1 MTKNDSSSSVSC
13 RDIRQLLGV
22 YVVGAID
29 PAERS
34 AVDDHLTGC
43 QSCRDELAGLAG
55 LPAMLGRVPAEDV
68 ERLSL
73 EPGLLADD
81 PPPAGDL
88 LNSLLRQV
96 SLRRRSRLWRGAI
109 TVAAAAAVAA
119 AGATAAVELARPAAQ
134 AGHTGVAS
142 AANGRT
148 HVAAVVD
155 YTTTPWGST
164 AMRVRVNGIPWGS
177 KCQFWVIGANGQK
190 SYAGA
195 WTVLRSYGSE
205 GWYTAASRAA
215 PSSVHGF
222 EITTGTKVLVTIP
235 VS

>member
-1 MTKNDSSSSVSC
+1 MTKNDSSSLSC

-34 AVDDHLTGC
+34 VVDDHLAGC

-96 SLRRRSRLWRGAI
+96 RVRRRSRLWRGAI

-134 AGHTGVAS
+134 PGHTSVAS
-142 AANGRT
+142 AANGQ
-148 HVAAVVD
+148 VVAVVD
-155 YTTTPWGST
+155 YAKTPWGST
-164 AMRVRVNGIPWGS
+164 AMRVQVNGIPVGS
-177 KCQFWVIGANGQK
+177 KCQFWVLGANGHK

-195 WTVLRSYGSE
+195 WTVLRSYGQQ

-222 EITTGTKVLVTIP
+222 EITTGTKVLLTIP